1 MYQAFYAPLYLLKA
15 LYRQLIIL
23 AAMFGLGAWIFMFY
37 EHASPLIALF
47 ASVST
52 ITTIGLFVPHG
63 GDFAAMSPQETV
75 LLILVIIGSVG
86 AAASFLQATVNVV
99 VNGGLA
105 RGEAEKRLLKRMKN
119 HVIVF
124 GYAQLGRYVADKL
137 GELGIDYTV
146 VTHEPAIYDSLTKKK
161 VLTVLHHEN
170 RPIVALQEAG
180 IKEASTLI
188 AAHEKDPENI
198 LIILSARRLRP
209 DIRIVSVVH
218 DEQLIETAKNA
229 GADVT
234 VPSSVSVGHLLAL
247 SAITRD
253 LVGIVFSE
261 KVGTK
266 EIAQFSVFKSS
277 KLIGKKLQDVTSL
290 AQVIG
295 LVRNQ
300 QLVQNVFDPDL
311 RISEDDTLLVFG
323 DPAGLHE
330 LETEAEAL

>member
-15 LYRQLIIL
+15 LYKQLIIL

-75 LLILVIIGSVG
+75 FLILVIIGSVG

-137 GELGIDYTV
+137 GELGIDYAV

-170 RPIVALQEAG
+170 RPIVALKEAG
-180 IKEASTLI
+180 IEEASTLI